1 MVVCTKRRV
10 NFYDTDLMSVVHHA
24 NYIRWF
30 EIGRVEFMRAAGIS
44 LIEMMED
51 GFVFPITE
59 VRCKYLSPSRF
70 DDEIIIEVKP
80 EVLTKAKMEFSYRI
94 LRADDGELLVT
105 GFTQNVFTNKETG
118 KIVRITDKYQDK
130 LKRMLE

>member
-1 MVVCTKRRV
+1 MVVCTKRRI

-44 LIEMMED
+44 LNEMMDD

-59 VRCKYLSPSRF
+59 VRCKYHAPGRF
-70 DDEIIIEVKP
+70 DDEVVIEVKP
-80 EVLTKAKMEFSYRI
+80 EILTKAKMEFTYRI
-94 LRADDGELLVT
+94 YRESDGEVLVT
-105 GFTQNVFTNKETG
+105 GFTQNVFTSKETG
-118 KIVRITDKYQDK
+118 RIVRITDKYQDK
-130 LKRMLE
+130 LKKMLE

>member
-1 MVVCTKRRV
+1 MVVSVKRRV

-30 EIGRVEFMRAAGIS
+30 EVGRVEFFRVAGVSIND
-44 LIEMMED
+44 MMDD

-59 VRCKYLSPSRF
+59 VRCKYLSPGRF
-70 DDEIIIEVKP
+70 DDEILIEVIPKTM
-80 EVLTKAKMEFSYRI
+80 TKAKMEFDYRI
-94 LRADDGELLVT
+94 LRESDGTVLVT

-118 KIVRITDKYQDK
+118 KIARIPDKYQDK
-130 LKRMLE
+130 LLAMLD

>member
-94 LRADDGELLVT
+94 LRAADGELLVT